1 MFVWRTALKT
11 VSGDFTGGPLVKMS
25 HYNGMGT
32 GSIAGQGNKISQPKN
47 QKKKKKRK
55 QQQQQ

>member
-1 MFVWRTALKT
+1 
-11 VSGDFTGGPLVKMS
+11 
-25 HYNGMGT
+25 MGT

-55 QQQQQ
+55 QQQQQQYRNKFNKDLNAPYQKIF